1 MFKRLKNSKIFT
13 LQNTNTVG
21 KTQNVTSVY
30 YLVEIPLRA
39 GDFQN
44 KLFKKTFTKTP
55 IPEFFYNKST
65 GPLSESLLKK
75 KPRCR
80 CIYVNFAKFLKAPF
94 L

>member
-1 MFKRLKNSKIFT
+1 MLRRSIISWKFLLEQVISKINS
-13 LQNTNTVG
+13 L
-21 KTQNVTSVY
+21 
-30 YLVEIPLRA
+30 
-39 GDFQN
+39 
-44 KLFKKTFTKTP
+44 KKHSQKTP